1 MAVSAADAFWDRVD
15 RIWVALASVKL
26 TIVIFVALLLL
37 SIPGTVILQYNISSV
52 DPGVQYEYDFW
63 RFGQLFQLF
72 TSYHSFWYVALIVL
86 LSINLIACSEQ
97 RYPQMWKLATA
108 KPVAWARDTFLRQ
121 PQELRHSWTTSAP
134 KAQALESVIK
144 AVRSPWRTPV
154 VVEEGPESFQVFW
167 QTGRW
172 SRIAN
177 YLVHLSLLVI
187 FVGAILSSMSGFE
200 GAANIPEGQAVDT
213 LLIFKEGK
221 ASGLEPA
228 PGGLQNERLL
238 GFRVEAERFDVKF
251 YPDFPGRA
259 ADYVT
264 KLNIYEDGKL
274 VKSEEIRVNSPLS
287 YKNFVFYQ
295 SSYGRMGDY
304 KVRFRVLDRKDPL
317 NRQASL
323 SARLGEP
330 QEADGVKLVALQAAD
345 NLQSLGPGVL
355 FQEVKGERP
364 VGEAF
369 WVLQRFPQFDFRRE
383 SPYAVVVDD
392 VREVFFTGLQIGHDP
407 GAPIYWLGCLGMLI
421 GTFYALFVQ
430 HKKYYLRYERGQI
443 DFTATI
449 HRLPMGFEKGVARWA
464 DLFRSVLK
472 PFTGESR

>member
-1 MAVSAADAFWDRVD
+1 
-15 RIWVALASVKL
+15 
-26 TIVIFVALLLL
+26 
-37 SIPGTVILQYNISSV
+37 
-52 DPGVQYEYDFW
+52 
-63 RFGQLFQLF
+63 
-72 TSYHSFWYVALIVL
+72 
-86 LSINLIACSEQ
+86 
-97 RYPQMWKLATA
+97 
-108 KPVAWARDTFLRQ
+108 
-121 PQELRHSWTTSAP
+121 
-134 KAQALESVIK
+134 
-144 AVRSPWRTPV
+144 
-154 VVEEGPESFQVFW
+154 
-167 QTGRW
+167 
-172 SRIAN
+172 
-177 YLVHLSLLVI
+177 
-187 FVGAILSSMSGFE
+187 
-200 GAANIPEGQAVDT
+200 
-213 LLIFKEGK
+213 
-221 ASGLEPA
+221 
-228 PGGLQNERLL
+228 
-238 GFRVEAERFDVKF
+238 
-251 YPDFPGRA
+251 
-259 ADYVT
+259 
-264 KLNIYEDGKL
+264 
-274 VKSEEIRVNSPLS
+274 
-287 YKNFVFYQ
+287 
-295 SSYGRMGDY
+295 MGDY